1 MSDQNNSNFNLGLFY
16 GGVNCFNQ
24 CVTDYSVDT
33 PSETEKECFESC
45 NNQIAEFFNQ
55 APALVYSSQE
65 PSS

>member
-1 MSDQNNSNFNLGLFY
+1 VFY

-55 APALVYSSQE
+55 APALFYSGAE
-65 PSS
+65 PSN